1 MKESLWLEGDEQEGV
16 DGALVSS
23 DALEEGQVDAAAT
36 KASSFML
43 YGTGSGLER
52 TRFHS
57 SFLFPAYCFLWNEVL
72 SRVPT
77 RGGRRRKGSPG
88 EKSSTRR
95 WRMERGWIS
104 LPARAELD

>member
-52 TRFHS
+52 IRFH
-57 SFLFPAYCFLWNEVL
+57 
-72 SRVPT
+72 
-77 RGGRRRKGSPG
+77 
-88 EKSSTRR
+88 
-95 WRMERGWIS
+95 
-104 LPARAELD
+104 